1 MTDTNNTITKKLTF
15 LQQKQFTGILNIQ
28 STSGLEW
35 RLYFYCGKLLWSN
48 GGKHPYRSWLRHL
61 AKYCPQINL
70 CIIGTY
76 IKESNQFEERDYQIV
91 EVLLQKNRVKLEQ
104 LQALVTSKLIEVI
117 FDILQKE
124 AHQKLN
130 YTYRSASEASVL
142 SEIVKISPV
151 QVNVEQVIKQTQ
163 LSWSAWSKK
172 GIKSYSPNLAPSIK
186 ERSQLRQ
193 EVSEVV
199 CNNLVR
205 WVDGK
210 NTLRDLA
217 FNLNKDVLMVFGSLV
232 PYLRKGL
239 LELVEVDDLGPS
251 RTLVQSPT
259 DVEARTKLTA
269 KGKKLITCIDDSPQ
283 ICQVMKQILN
293 QAGYQ
298 VNTIQEPLQA
308 IPGLIS
314 SNPDLIFL
322 DIGMPVING
331 YDICIKLKRISQ
343 LKDIPVIMLTA
354 SSGLLDQMRAQVVGA
369 SGFIPKPIEETK
381 ILNTV
386 NKF

>member
-1 MTDTNNTITKKLTF
+1 M
-15 LQQKQFTGILNIQ
+15 
-28 STSGLEW
+28 
-35 RLYFYCGKLLWSN
+35 
-48 GGKHPYRSWLRHL
+48 
-61 AKYCPQINL
+61 
-70 CIIGTY
+70 
-76 IKESNQFEERDYQIV
+76 
-91 EVLLQKNRVKLEQ
+91 LQKNRVKLEQ
-104 LQALVTSKLIEVI
+104 LKALVTSKLIEVT

-124 AHQKLN
+124 ANQKLN
-130 YTYRSASEASVL
+130 YTYLSASEASVL

-163 LSWSAWSKK
+163 LFWSAWSKK

-354 SSGLLDQMRAQVVGA
+354 SSGLLD
-369 SGFIPKPIEETK
+369 
-381 ILNTV
+381 
-386 NKF
+386 